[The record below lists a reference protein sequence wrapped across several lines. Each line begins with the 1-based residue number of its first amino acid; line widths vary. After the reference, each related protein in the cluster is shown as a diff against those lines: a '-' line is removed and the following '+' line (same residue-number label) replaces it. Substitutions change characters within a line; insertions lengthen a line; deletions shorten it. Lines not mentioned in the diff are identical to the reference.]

1 MNIQN
6 VSKREVLDF
15 DQFRA
20 KVMDSDFKPL
30 APENQDPD
38 SKEKTGLHAIKRQ
51 PAFDHIG
58 YADAVFNP
66 ERAGISVP
74 GYNDQGDRKYTDGI
88 GSDLGQPNS
97 VFNMDTSESLL
108 TKTLNSKEGDG
119 FSIKK
124 RSEIGL

>member
-6 VSKREVLDF
+6 VSKREVLDYKE
-15 DQFRA
+15 FRS

-38 SKEKTGLHAIKRQ
+38 SKEKTGLHVIKRQ

-66 ERAGISVP
+66 EKAGISVP
-74 GYNDQGDRKYTDGI
+74 GYNDEGSREYTNGV
-88 GSDLGQPNS
+88 GAELGQPNTR
-97 VFNMDTSESLL
+97 FDMDTSESLL
-108 TKTLNSKEGDG
+108 TKTLNSTEGDD
-119 FSIKK
+119 FSIQK
-124 RSEIGL
+124 RSDLEF

>member
-6 VSKREVLDF
+6 VAKREVLDYK
-15 DQFRA
+15 QFRS

-30 APENQDPD
+30 APENQDPE
-38 SKEKTGLHAIKRQ
+38 SKDKTGLHVIKRE

-74 GYNDQGDRKYTDGI
+74 GYNDEGNRPYTNGV
-88 GSDLGQPNS
+88 GVDLGQPNT

-108 TKTLNSKEGDG
+108 VQNLKSTEGDD

-124 RSEIGL
+124 ISEL

>member
-6 VSKREVLDF
+6 VAKREVLDYK
-15 DQFRA
+15 QFRS

-30 APENQDPD
+30 APENQDPE
-38 SKEKTGLHAIKRQ
+38 SKDKTGLHVIKRQ

-74 GYNDQGDRKYTDGI
+74 GYNDEGNRPYTNGV
-88 GSDLGQPNS
+88 GVDLGQPNT

-108 TKTLNSKEGDG
+108 VQNLKSTEGDD

-124 RSEIGL
+124 ISEL